1 MVTNL
6 LPTSEKLPENSV
18 SRLIAIA
25 VLFAWLKQTEA
36 KGIIT
41 EYSKELCIDE
51 ITHNKTILEALS
63 VLADDLKE
71 SVIKFLVKNGKNL
84 AKSLLTDEVLLGNQV
99 SFFNKIGAEILS
111 SSDSR
116 QLGAVFTPPWLS
128 EYVSKSAL
136 NYWQEIHKINT
147 FPERVADFSCGP
159 GTFLFQLSQL
169 LNTQSYIYGKDI
181 SPEIVCLARLGT
193 MEKTNI
199 NIDLGDSLLDHI
211 NTDFDLFDYLE
222 NPNLFD
228 IGKDIFNNYDIIVGN
243 PPYVRSQNIS
253 SQYANSL
260 KKAYPK
266 YTSGNFDLVTLFLVQ
281 SLDALK
287 PNGVAALIVSSKFMT
302 SKYGSAV
309 CQLLASQARVIEIV
323 NFGDSQVFDGKTT
336 YTCIIIFAKQP
347 KSKSFKVINFP
358 SGTKWEETTGKI
370 ALAEANELSTDRLL
384 WHPWDL
390 SDGLDKQIINTIRNN
405 SKIFITNEFADICQ
419 GIRTGMNQAYV
430 LSEEELEAVESALI
444 FPFVSG
450 RNIRRCSMLPPK
462 EFIIW
467 PYQLT
472 DFNTT
477 EIIPPS
483 LMQEQYPK
491 TWQYLQRY
499 QADLSNRALDR
510 GLPWYAF
517 SRNQNLES
525 QTRPKILV
533 KEMMSRSE
541 FVADEDGRY
550 KMGSGY
556 ALIAPQ
562 GMSVEVLKMWSAIL
576 STPTMEFQLRLTGTQ
591 LHSGWFRLLKHH
603 LERIQLPSFNSTQKK
618 LAIELSSK
626 IYENPENNEAFSLLD
641 DLVSDS
647 FQLSTS
653 MRQHIE
659 EYLIGVHKISR
670 SSNKLDKSK
679 SETCKDVNYITET
692 AYPDLTSEQ
701 RKRYLPAELPQY
713 NKRHIERKDLSSLVT
728 FKPNKKVPI
737 HRWYNYTQGYS
748 GKLVESLLKELE
760 VSSSAL
766 VYDPFAGSGTTLLS
780 CRKLGF
786 ASVGVEISPLMVWI
800 AKQKVKRWDSNKIR
814 DAAAQI
820 SSQKKQCASNSN
832 LLFQEYF
839 NKAYDPEILEQIIGW
854 RNWIQDAKLDE
865 EQKDFLTLALLCIL
879 EEVSL
884 IRKHGS
890 HYRFLNNTDSVGLEK
905 LNTPTIAFDADIQP
919 ILIRQIEGMIRDVE
933 ITHWHTP
940 LSDCN
945 IYCGDSL
952 SFSQEISNIDV
963 VITSPPYL
971 NRNNYIAQQKAEIS
985 LLELLPSYDAY
996 RDLVRKTFRS
1006 HVESNLSGKPE
1017 TSIAEIQQ
1025 ILDQLELTDNNNPK
1039 IPQMIAGYFEDLKR
1053 TLQVLSQKV
1062 KSGGY
1067 VAFVVGNSRWG
1078 GVVVP
1083 VDHLLA
1089 MLAESCNFSVEQI
1102 LVTRMKGNSP
1112 QQMKRYGRVP
1122 VRESIVIIRKL

>member
-1 MVTNL
+1 
-6 LPTSEKLPENSV
+6 
-18 SRLIAIA
+18 
-25 VLFAWLKQTEA
+25 
-36 KGIIT
+36 
-41 EYSKELCIDE
+41 
-51 ITHNKTILEALS
+51 
-63 VLADDLKE
+63 
-71 SVIKFLVKNGKNL
+71 
-84 AKSLLTDEVLLGNQV
+84 
-99 SFFNKIGAEILS
+99 
-111 SSDSR
+111 
-116 QLGAVFTPPWLS
+116 
-128 EYVSKSAL
+128 
-136 NYWQEIHKINT
+136 
-147 FPERVADFSCGP
+147 
-159 GTFLFQLSQL
+159 
-169 LNTQSYIYGKDI
+169 
-181 SPEIVCLARLGT
+181 
-193 MEKTNI
+193 
-199 NIDLGDSLLDHI
+199 
-211 NTDFDLFDYLE
+211 
-222 NPNLFD
+222 
-228 IGKDIFNNYDIIVGN
+228 
-243 PPYVRSQNIS
+243 
-253 SQYANSL
+253 
-260 KKAYPK
+260 
-266 YTSGNFDLVTLFLVQ
+266 
-281 SLDALK
+281 
-287 PNGVAALIVSSKFMT
+287 
-302 SKYGSAV
+302 
-309 CQLLASQARVIEIV
+309 
-323 NFGDSQVFDGKTT
+323 
-336 YTCIIIFAKQP
+336 
-347 KSKSFKVINFP
+347 
-358 SGTKWEETTGKI
+358 
-370 ALAEANELSTDRLL
+370 
-384 WHPWDL
+384 
-390 SDGLDKQIINTIRNN
+390 
-405 SKIFITNEFADICQ
+405 
-419 GIRTGMNQAYV
+419 
-430 LSEEELEAVESALI
+430 
-444 FPFVSG
+444 
-450 RNIRRCSMLPPK
+450 
-462 EFIIW
+462 
-467 PYQLT
+467 
-472 DFNTT
+472 
-477 EIIPPS
+477 
-483 LMQEQYPK
+483 MQEQYPK

-499 QADLSNRALDR
+499 QADLSNRALER
-510 GLPWYAF
+510 GLLWYAF
-517 SRNQNLES
+517 SRNQNLEQ

-541 FVADEDGRY
+541 FVVDEDGKY

-562 GMSVEVLKMWSAIL
+562 AMSVEVLKMWSAVL
-576 STPTMEFQLRLTGTQ
+576 STPTMEFQLRLAGTQ

-603 LERIQLPSFNSTQKK
+603 LERIQLPSFNSYQKK

-626 IYENPENNEAFSLLD
+626 IYAHPENDEFFSLLD
-641 DLVSDS
+641 ELVSDS

-653 MRQHIE
+653 MRQHIK
-659 EYLIGVHKISR
+659 EYLSGVHKISR
-670 SSNKLDKSK
+670 SNSKLDNSK
-679 SETCKDVNYITET
+679 SVAKT

-701 RKRYLPAELPQY
+701 RKRYLPVELTQY
-713 NKRHIERKDLSSLVT
+713 NKLHIERKDLSPLVT
-728 FKPNKKVPI
+728 FQPNKKVPI

-748 GKLVESLLKELE
+748 AKLVETLLKELGI
-760 VSSSAL
+760 SSSAL
-766 VYDPFAGSGTTLLS
+766 VYDPFSGSGTTLLS

-800 AKQKVKRWDSNKIR
+800 AKQKVKQWDYNKIR
-814 DAAAQI
+814 DASAQI

-839 NKAYDPEILEQIIGW
+839 NKAYAPEILEQIIGW

-919 ILIRQIEGMIRDVE
+919 VLIRQIEGMIRDVE

-1006 HVESNLSGKPE
+1006 HVESNLSDKPE
-1017 TSIAEIQQ
+1017 TSIAEIKQ

-1062 KSGGY
+1062 NSGGY
-1067 VAFVVGNSRWG
+1067 LAFVVANSRWG

-1089 MLAESCNFSVEQI
+1089 MLAESYNFSIEKI

-1122 VRESIVIIRKL
+1122 VRESIVIFRKL